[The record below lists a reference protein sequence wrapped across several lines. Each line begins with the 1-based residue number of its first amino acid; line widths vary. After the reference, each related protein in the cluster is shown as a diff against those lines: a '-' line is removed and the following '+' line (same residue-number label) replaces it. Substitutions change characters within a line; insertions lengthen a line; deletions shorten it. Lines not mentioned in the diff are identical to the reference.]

1 MEIPIASIEDVVD
14 RIGPHDLDITGS
26 AVKADGF
33 PQGPFEKIEGCPAG
47 SAYPCLWNHR
57 APRERSLL
65 VEPDSHCRVRQVGG
79 AVPPSLAARAATR
92 WQTASRVHYNRD
104 LQFNAQSTIVAFTD
118 SLSLGGRAWP
128 TVLFEDEDDQFAF
141 ALWCNST
148 LGLVC
153 HWWMS
158 NKTQAGRS
166 TSTITS
172 IPTFPTL
179 DFRGF
184 TEKQRAA
191 ARSAF
196 DEVQGERLVPFDQV
210 DEDEARGAIDT
221 LLLEDVLGLPKTLC
235 AAGGPME
242 RLRTK
247 LAREPQIRGRKKT
260 RLMFTPEGERNM
272 PR

>member
-1 MEIPIASIEDVVD
+1 M
-14 RIGPHDLDITGS
+14 
-26 AVKADGF
+26 
-33 PQGPFEKIEGCPAG
+33 
-47 SAYPCLWNHR
+47 
-57 APRERSLL
+57 
-65 VEPDSHCRVRQVGG
+65 
-79 AVPPSLAARAATR
+79 
-92 WQTASRVHYNRD
+92 HYNRD
-104 LQFNAQSTIVAFTD
+104 LQFNAQSTIVALTE
-118 SLSLGGRAWP
+118 SASLGGRAWP
-128 TVLFEDEDDQFAF
+128 TVLLEEEDDEFAF

-158 NKTQAGRS
+158 NKTQAGRG

-184 TEKQRAA
+184 TETQRAVARA
-191 ARSAF
+191 ALL
-196 DEVQGERLVPFDQV
+196 EVRGERLLPFDQL
-210 DEDEARGAIDT
+210 DEDEVRGAIDR
-221 LLLEDVLGLPKTLC
+221 LLLEDVLGLPETLC
-235 AAGGPME
+235 APGGPME

-260 RLMFTPEGERNM
+260 RLVFGPEGDLSV